1 MSVSPTKRREACLR
15 LLRSDIDIDGTVEW
29 MLKEWAD
36 EPTSQRATNKGKLC
50 RNIITIGSTGDQQYL
65 NLVSFQQAL
74 DIYNKELHSKDV
86 ERLEKDLAGAKEESR
101 NYRELYDEKV
111 GEVLDLNE
119 KLRNS
124 QDRMLA
130 LMDREGVAAA

>member
-1 MSVSPTKRREACLR
+1 MA
-15 LLRSDIDIDGTVEW
+15 
-29 MLKEWAD
+29 
-36 EPTSQRATNKGKLC
+36 
-50 RNIITIGSTGDQQYL
+50 
-65 NLVSFQQAL
+65 FQQAL
-74 DIYNKELHSKDV
+74 DLYNKELHSKDV
-86 ERLEKDLAGAKEESR
+86 ERLERDLAEAKEDSK

-130 LMDREGVAAA
+130 LMDREAVAAA